1 MVFMPHGIEAVFSRP
16 DAPLTP
22 EFKGLLARAVLE
34 TPEGKKRYREELNK
48 LLTKAFRLDVT
59 QARIKELSGKV
70 KPSLKEGA
78 ENYDKAVNDLLERI
92 AARHKFLEQQLKP
105 S

>member
-1 MVFMPHGIEAVFSRP
+1 MSSLRRINASRANGRQSRGP
-16 DAPLTP
+16 
-22 EFKGLLARAVLE
+22 V

-78 ENYDKAVNDLLERI
+78 ENYDKAVSDLLERI
-92 AARHKFLEQQLKP
+92 AARHKFLEQQLKQ